1 MSCMLTDQYW
11 FYVFC
16 QREGSSEAGP
26 IRARGCKEGETT
38 PPPLGPKGLTSNNK
52 PKELV
57 CLKHKRNNH
66 KKKGLRGDCRW
77 IVVYVSFVLATMAQA
92 QEPGGHEATE
102 CSFRKQP
109 LPIQPGGLS
118 SNIMHQLIPRARGV
132 MGETWRQV
140 TKSNRLPAG
149 HLLRP
154 VSAQCP
160 GAGMVT
166 SLHGASDPAPFGA
179 GYPQCPAL
187 LTRC

>member
-1 MSCMLTDQYW
+1 
-11 FYVFC
+11 
-16 QREGSSEAGP
+16 
-26 IRARGCKEGETT
+26 
-38 PPPLGPKGLTSNNK
+38 
-52 PKELV
+52 V
-57 CLKHKRNNH
+57 CLKHKHNNH
-66 KKKGLRGDCRW
+66 KEERAERRLSWDCCVCQLCPRHNGAGPGARRSW
-77 IVVYVSFVLATMAQA
+77 GNRVLLQKTDAAHSAWRPFFQHNAPTHSQS
-92 QEPGGHEATE
+92 QQKP
-102 CSFRKQP
+102 
-109 LPIQPGGLS
+109 
-118 SNIMHQLIPRARGV
+118 RGV

-160 GAGMVT
+160 GTGMVT